1 MCRLINGSYLDDVG
15 QMMLELETASLIT
28 YELTKL
34 GLNMKYKNKT
44 LTAEQMELYSSDIQK
59 AKFNG
64 LWDYEEE
71 QRIISS
77 YLKNIEIY
85 EMVKQLSP
93 SEQLTYFVEKNRK
106 LNNEFGLFMDEAELL
121 KCATK
126 MVANIRG

>member
-1 MCRLINGSYLDDVG
+1 MYKVLNGSYLDDVG
-15 QMMLELETASLIT
+15 QMMLELETASLTT
-28 YELTKL
+28 YELTML
-34 GLNMKYKNKT
+34 GLNMKYKNKK

-64 LWDYEEE
+64 LWDYDEE
-71 QRIISS
+71 QRIIST

-93 SEQLTYFVEKNRK
+93 SEQLTYFIEKNRK
-106 LNNEFGLFMDEAELL
+106 SNNEFGLFMDEAELL

>member
-1 MCRLINGSYLDDVG
+1 MYKVLNGSYLDDVG

-28 YELTKL
+28 YELTML
-34 GLNMKYKNKT
+34 GLNMKYKNKK

-64 LWDYEEE
+64 LWDYDEE
-71 QRIISS
+71 QRIIST

-93 SEQLTYFVEKNRK
+93 SEQLTYFIEKNRK
-106 LNNEFGLFMDEAELL
+106 SNNEFGLFMDEAELL